1 MGGFLFLCKPEIE
14 KLWMINDFIDYLKEI
29 KILKEFTFM
38 DWRILFFKIHEIQ
51 YMNHNMHYTN
61 STKIIRGYMGNFA
74 DL

>member
-29 KILKEFTFM
+29 KILKEFTYIN
-38 DWRILFFKIHEIQ
+38 WRIIHEIQ
-51 YMNHNMHYTN
+51 YMIQIIHNTESTN
-61 STKIIRGYMGNFA
+61 IIRGYTRNVA